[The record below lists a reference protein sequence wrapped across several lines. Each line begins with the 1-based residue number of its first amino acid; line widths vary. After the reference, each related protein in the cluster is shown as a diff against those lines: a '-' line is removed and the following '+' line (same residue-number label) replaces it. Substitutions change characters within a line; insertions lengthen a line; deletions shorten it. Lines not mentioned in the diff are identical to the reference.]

1 MSYVRF
7 DDTKI
12 LHLFITTILFG
23 IVLIYIKYIQYLY
36 VLHKHLLT
44 YKSNTHPVYNTKHNT
59 L

>member
-12 LHLFITTILFG
+12 LHLFITTILFSV
-23 IVLIYIKYIQYLY
+23 VLIYIKYIQYLY
-36 VLHKHLLT
+36 VLYKHLLT
-44 YKSNTHPVYNTKHNT
+44 HKSNTYTVYNTKYNT

>member
-12 LHLFITTILFG
+12 LHLFITTILFSV
-23 IVLIYIKYIQYLY
+23 VLIYIKYIQYLY
-36 VLHKHLLT
+36 VLYKHLLT
-44 YKSNTHPVYNTKHNT
+44 YKSNTYPACNTKYNT